1 MSGFKLNLQDLKFVL
16 NQIKIAEANAA
27 GTPIQE
33 IWVDKDGNVV
43 PAGTPGATLAVP
55 SPMSPYG
62 LRTVDGTYNNIVPGR
77 ETWGAADQ
85 VMPRL
90 FQVSLRNDG
99 DGDSFDANGPAPGG
113 LVTNTNYA
121 TPGNVADADPRIIS
135 NLIVDQSVNNPA
147 AIAAWFANPLS
158 VAHWEAEHPGKTPV
172 APGGVTDA
180 LTQVEINNA
189 DLADL
194 PNISPDIGLSPS
206 FNAWMTFFGQFFDHG
221 LDLIS
226 KGGNGTV
233 YVPLQADDPLMT
245 VGVDGIAGTG
255 DELSLPQNAHLAFMA
270 LTRSTPVNGTEARN
284 TTTPFVDQNQTY
296 TSHPSHQVF
305 LREYKLDASGKPVAT
320 GELLN
325 GAASDGLPT
334 WAEVKAQARMLGI
347 ALDDRDVGSVPLL
360 RTDLYG
366 KFIPHPVTGMA
377 QLVIGLGV
385 DGIPNTAD
393 DIVVSGT
400 AANPINTWT
409 AGAVRTGHAFL
420 DDIAHNAAPVV
431 VGGVL
436 APDADTT
443 VGNAV
448 ATNPQTGQKLEYDNE
463 LLDRHFITGDGRG
476 NENIGLTTVHHV
488 FHSEHNR
495 QVNQQQLTLLQGGD
509 LAFLNEWLLTDITQ
523 AQLNATANMTPLQ
536 LTAFADTL
544 NWDGERLFQAGRYAT
559 EMQYQHLVFEEFAR
573 RINPNIDAFVFNS
586 APDIN
591 PAIFAEFAHTV
602 YRFGHSMLTDDMTR
616 IDANGDPMDP
626 GLGLI
631 ESFLNP
637 VLFDHDQT
645 ISADEAAGSIIRGMT
660 IEAGNEIDEF
670 IVNALRNN
678 LLGLPLDLAAL
689 NIARG
694 RDAGVAT
701 LNEARQQLY
710 AATSSPWLKPYAN
723 WVDFTANLKT
733 SASVVNFMA
742 AYGRHPTI
750 VNATTMDAKRDAAL
764 LLIFGGAGA
773 PADRLDYLNSTGAWN
788 AANNGINEIDL
799 WVGGLAEKI
808 MPFGGMLGSTFT
820 AVFEAQLENLQDG
833 DRFYYLTRNQ
843 GQNLLNSLEQNAF
856 SKLILANTDL
866 AQPGPD
872 GIRGTPDD
880 IVNRHIGTDAFLTY
894 DYVLEVNPANQVD
907 YTAATPA
914 QLAEA
919 QAKVNAALAASN
931 AATAASDSADQAATS
946 AQTQAALTDAA
957 ALLAA
962 AAAAQATA
970 DATSASVLLAAM
982 IAQVMAPVIDTTAL
996 IATVNAYQSAVAA
1009 DAAAAAAQA
1018 AAAGAVADDAAAVA
1032 AAAAAV
1038 AAAAGEAAALAALAA
1053 AQGEL
1058 NVLVTEGTA
1067 PGVDPVGA
1075 DPTLEALGQGMV
1087 TRGPNYLKFTGENH
1101 VVLGGSSGNDTLLGG
1116 NGIDALW
1123 GDDGDDR
1130 LDAGMEVDLV
1140 FGGGG
1145 NDVITDQGGGDGD
1158 FLKGEE
1164 GDDVIAN
1171 GSGIDIMMGGSGKD
1185 AIFGGVDSVEVFA
1198 GEGDDF
1204 VLGGNAA
1211 DVILGFEGDDW
1222 IEGGPGFDGIDGDMS
1237 ELNFD
1242 SRIIGHDVLFAG
1254 SDEQDFEG
1262 ESGDDIM
1269 VQGESVIR
1277 NGGQMGFDWS
1287 SYQGFSRSADADLGI
1302 PIFTTE
1308 AADILRN
1315 RFDKVEALSGSTF
1328 DDVLFGDN
1336 RVYDPNANAFGNIE
1350 ANVGL
1355 AFFRD
1360 EIDAAGIARIAGL
1373 NQVIKAEQMFAGVY
1387 GADFSNDIKQIF
1399 SGGNVLLGGD
1409 GNDVMAGK
1417 GGNDI
1422 LDGDRFLNVRI
1433 RISAAGQDN
1442 QIATI
1447 NSLQHVFTAQDA
1459 GDPSWVGKS
1468 LFELM
1473 VARTIVPSQLH
1484 IVREVL
1490 DSGVPGELPGADLDT
1505 AVFWDVIDNY
1515 TFSTN
1520 ADRSVVVTHVTVTN
1534 GGVLPPGFKVG
1545 LSDGIDTL
1553 RNIEQLRFGDGLGGF
1568 QTFGIGQIVPFAATG
1583 NAVIND
1589 TTPLQG
1595 QTLSVNTSSIADLNG
1610 LGPFSYQWQRS
1621 ANNGNTWQTIGTA
1634 STLTL
1639 PDAAGTNLGQFF
1651 GDLIRVVVTFTDGI
1665 GDIETLTS
1673 AVTSPIG
1680 LNYTAVASGAG
1691 VNIAGRGGDD
1701 VIVGSNQADTILG
1714 MAGADTLT
1722 GLNGADQLTGGGGND
1737 ILFGGNGADTLNG
1750 GADDDIL
1757 SGGNGDD
1764 ILGGGGGANDRADFT
1779 SGVLNYTFTTN
1790 GNDIIVNNT
1799 VGTDG
1804 TDTVRNVEILR
1815 FGAVDYAV
1823 VLGTAGANA
1832 NLNGAAG
1839 AAGNQAVFGLG
1850 GADSLF
1856 GGANSDILVG
1866 GGGNDTVS
1874 GGDGDDFIYQTGGD
1888 DGRDFVDGGAGVDT
1902 YTLMGVA
1909 GAETFRIY
1917 TRAAWLAVAGNVA
1930 GSLNADTEIVITRGG
1945 VNAAAIIAELDNI
1958 EEIRVDSLNTTAN
1971 NGNSTTLPDGGAT
1984 GTGDNVI
1991 VIGDFTGTSLDYNTI
2006 RVQGTSANDTI
2017 DITGLTSAHRVV
2029 FDSNGGLDTI
2039 LGNVRTQDIF
2049 TGDGLNDQRAASIA
2063 QAGTGIAPTVGG
2075 TDVSTFGASDGMD
2088 VLVSGLGRQA
2098 MRAMLADHWG
2108 VSRNG
2113 PHRVDL
2119 SGIDGSDLTA
2129 FLLRTDPGSS
2139 SHDLGWTNVDQ
2150 GQDIQPLDMVNPVDV
2165 QAFAHDS
2172 LENVAIDHRLLTPS
2186 LFDIVPF

>member
-16 NQIKIAEANAA
+16 RQIKIAEANAA
-27 GTPIQE
+27 GTPLTE
-33 IWVDKDGNVV
+33 IWVDKDGNIV
-43 PAGTPGATLAVP
+43 PPGTPGATLAVP
-55 SPMSPYG
+55 TAMSPYG
-62 LRTVDGTYNNIVPGR
+62 LRTVDGTYNNILPGR

-85 VMPRL
+85 VMPRM
-90 FQVSLRNDG
+90 FSVSLRNDG
-99 DGDSFDANGPAPGG
+99 DGDTFDANGPAPGG

-121 TPGNVADADPRIIS
+121 LPGSVADADPRIIS
-135 NLIVDQSVNNPA
+135 NLIADQSVNNPA
-147 AIAAWFANPLS
+147 AIAAWLANPIS
-158 VAHWEAEHPGKTPV
+158 QDHWQTKHPGMTPV
-172 APGGVTDA
+172 APGAVTDP
-180 LTQVEINNA
+180 LTQVEITNA

-245 VGVDGIAGTG
+245 VGADGIAGTG
-255 DELSLPQNAHLAFMA
+255 DELSLPQNAHLAFMT
-270 LTRSTPVNGTEARN
+270 LTRSTPINGTEARN
-284 TTTPFVDQNQTY
+284 TTTPYVDQNQTY

-325 GAASDGLPT
+325 GTASDGLPT

-377 QLVIGLGV
+377 LLVIGLGA
-385 DGIPNTAD
+385 DGIPNTD
-393 DIVVSGT
+393 DDVVVSGT

-431 VGGVL
+431 IGGVL
-436 APDADTT
+436 QADADH
-443 VGNAV
+443 VIGNAV
-448 ATNPQTGQKLEYDNE
+448 AMNPQTGQKLEYDNE
-463 LLDRHFITGDGRG
+463 LLDRHFVTGDGRG
-476 NENIGLTTVHHV
+476 NENIGLTAVHHI

-495 QVNQQQLTLLQGGD
+495 QVHQQQLTLLQSGD
-509 LAFLNEWLLTDITQ
+509 LAFLNEWLLTDLTQ

-536 LTAFADTL
+536 LAAFAETL
-544 NWDGERLFQAGRYAT
+544 NWDGERLFQAGRFAT

-591 PAIFAEFAHTV
+591 AAIFAEFAHTV
-602 YRFGHSMLTDDMTR
+602 YRFGHSMLTDDVPR
-616 IDANGDPMDP
+616 LDGNGDAMDP
-626 GLGLI
+626 DLGLI
-631 ESFLNP
+631 EAFLNP
-637 VLFDHDQT
+637 LLFDHDQT
-645 ISADEAAGSIIRGMT
+645 ISADEAAGSLVRGMT

-670 IVNALRNN
+670 VVNALRNN

-710 AATSSPWLKPYAN
+710 AATSSPWVKPYAN
-723 WVDFTANLKT
+723 WVEFTANLKT
-733 SASVVNFMA
+733 SMSVINFVA

-750 VNATTMDAKRDAAL
+750 TGATTLEDKRDAAIL
-764 LLIFGGAGA
+764 LVFGGAGA
-773 PADRLDYLNSTGAWN
+773 PADRVDFLNSTGAWT
-788 AANNGINEIDL
+788 AANSGLNEIDL
-799 WVGGLAEKI
+799 WIGGLAEKL

-820 AVFEAQLENLQDG
+820 GIFEAQLENLQDG
-833 DRFYYLTRNQ
+833 DRFYYLTRTQ
-843 GQNLLNSLEQNAF
+843 GQNLLTSLEQNAF

-880 IVNRHIGTDAFLTY
+880 IVNRHVGTDVFLTY

-907 YTAATPA
+907 YTAASPA
-914 QLAEA
+914 EIAAAEA
-919 QAKVNAALAASN
+919 KVAAAQAAAN
-931 AATAASDSADQAATS
+931 AATAASDAADLAASNAQAQ
-946 AQTQAALTDAA
+946 AQLTDAA
-957 ALLAA
+957 ALQVVAT
-962 AAAAQATA
+962 AAQATA
-970 DATSASVLLAAM
+970 DATSAPALLAAV
-982 IAQVMAPVIDTTAL
+982 IAVATTTPIDTNALTAL
-996 IATVNAYQSAVAA
+996 VLAYSAAVADDTLA
-1009 DAAAAAAQA
+1009 ASAQAAAAAAA
-1018 AAAGAVADDAAAVA
+1018 ADDAAALT

-1038 AAAAGEAAALAALAA
+1038 AAAAAEAAAQAAVLAA
-1053 AQGEL
+1053 QHEL
-1058 NVLVTEGTA
+1058 DVLVTEGTS

-1164 GDDVIAN
+1164 GDDIIAN

-1185 AIFGGVDSVEVFA
+1185 VIFGGVDGVEVFA
-1198 GEGDDF
+1198 GEGQDF
-1204 VLGGNAA
+1204 VLGGNAP
-1211 DVILGFEGDDW
+1211 DILMGNEGDDW
-1222 IEGGPGFDGIDGDMS
+1222 IEGGPGFDTTTGDNS

-1242 SRIIGHDVLFAG
+1242 SKIIGHDVLFAG
-1254 SDEQDFEG
+1254 SDENDFDG

-1269 VQGESVIR
+1269 VQGESVMR
-1277 NGGQMGFDWS
+1277 NEGMFGFDWAA
-1287 SYQGFSRSADADLGI
+1287 YKGVNRAANADMGI

-1308 AADILRN
+1308 QADILRN
-1315 RFDKVEALSGSTF
+1315 RFDKTEGLSGWKY
-1328 DDVLFGDN
+1328 DDVLTGDD
-1336 RVYDPNANAFGNIE
+1336 RIYDPTQPFPITA
-1350 ANVGL
+1350 L
-1355 AFFRD
+1355 AGQIFQRD
-1360 EIDAAGIARIAGL
+1360 ELNLDGIHRIDGLDKIVTAA
-1373 NQVIKAEQMFAGVY
+1373 QMFQGVY
-1387 GADFSNDIKQIF
+1387 GSDWSDRIEQIF
-1399 SGGNVLLGGD
+1399 SGGNIILGGGGSD
-1409 GNDVMAGK
+1409 IITGR

-1422 LDGDRFLNVRI
+1422 LDGDKWLNVRI
-1433 RISAAGQDN
+1433 RITEAGQDN
-1442 QIATI
+1442 TATNQISTVD
-1447 NSLQHVFTAQDA
+1447 SLQHVFTAQDA
-1459 GDPSWVGKS
+1459 GHTSWIGKS
-1468 LFELM
+1468 LFELLINR
-1473 VARTIVPSQLH
+1473 VIVPNQLH
-1484 IVREVL
+1484 IVREIL
-1490 DSGVPGELPGADLDT
+1490 DGNQAGDVDT
-1505 AVFWDVIDNY
+1505 AVFWDLIDRY
-1515 TFSTN
+1515 TLTGA
-1520 ADRSVVVTHVTVTN
+1520 ADGTVTVTHTGFN
-1534 GGVLPPGFKVG
+1534 TATIPPGRFKF
-1545 LSDGIDTL
+1545 SDGVDTL
-1553 RNIEQLRFGDGLGGF
+1553 RNFEQLQFGDGAGGF
-1568 QTFGIGQIVPFAATG
+1568 YTYNVNDVVSFAATG
-1583 NAVIND
+1583 NAIISD

-1595 QTLSVNTSSIADLNG
+1595 QTLSVDTSTIADRNG
-1610 LGPFSYQWQRS
+1610 LGQFHFQWQRS
-1621 ANNGNTWQTIGTA
+1621 ANSGTTWQNISGATGQTF
-1634 STLTL
+1634 TL
-1639 PDAAGTNLGQFF
+1639 PDAAGTSLGQYF
-1651 GDLIRVVVTFTDGI
+1651 GDLIRVIVTFDDGI
-1665 GDIETLTS
+1665 GDFETIRS
-1673 AVTSPIG
+1673 AATGPVG
-1680 LNYTAVASGAG
+1680 LNYTAAASNNG
-1691 VNIAGRGGDD
+1691 VSISGRGGDD
-1701 VIVGSNQADTILG
+1701 VIVGSNQADTITGL
-1714 MAGADTLT
+1714 AGADTLS
-1722 GLNGADQLTGGGGND
+1722 GLNGADTLMGGDGND
-1737 ILFGGNGADTLNG
+1737 MLFGGNGNDTLNG

-1764 ILGGGGGANDRADFT
+1764 ILGGGSGIDRADFT
-1779 SGVLNYTFTTN
+1779 SGVLNYTFSTN
-1790 GNDIIVNNT
+1790 GTDIIVNNT

-1815 FGAVDYAV
+1815 FGAVDYTI
-1823 VLGTAGANA
+1823 VLGSAGANA
-1832 NLNGAAG
+1832 DLNGAAG
-1839 AAGNQAVFGLG
+1839 AAGNQAIFGLG

-1866 GGGNDTVS
+1866 GAGNDTVS
-1874 GGDGDDFIYQTGGD
+1874 GGDGDDFIYQTSGD
-1888 DGRDFVDGGAGVDT
+1888 DGHDFVDGGQGVDT
-1902 YTLMGVA
+1902 YTLLGSA

-1917 TRAAWLAVAGNVA
+1917 TKDAWLAVAGNVA
-1930 GSLNADTEIVITRGG
+1930 SSLNANTEIVITRGG
-1945 VNAAAIIAELDNI
+1945 VDAASIIAELDNI

-1971 NGNSTTLPDGGAT
+1971 NGNSTTLPDGGAS

-2017 DITGLTSAHRVV
+2017 DITGLTSAHRLV
-2029 FDSNGGLDTI
+2029 FESNGGLDTI
-2039 LGNVRTQDIF
+2039 LGDVRTQDIF
-2049 TGDGLNDQRAASIA
+2049 NGDGLNDQRSAAMA
-2063 QAGTGIAPTVGG
+2063 QSGTGITPTVGG
-2075 TDVSTFGASDGMD
+2075 TDVSSFGVSDGLD
-2088 VLVSGLGRQA
+2088 VLVSSHDRQA
-2098 MRAMLADHWG
+2098 IRAMLADHWG
-2108 VSRNG
+2108 VNRTG

-2119 SGIDGSDLTA
+2119 AGVDGSDLTA
-2129 FLLRTDPGSS
+2129 FLLRTDLGSS
-2139 SHDLGWTNVDQ
+2139 DHNLGWINVDQ
-2150 GQDIQPLDMVNPVDV
+2150 GHDIQPLDLVNPIEV
-2165 QAFAHDS
+2165 QTFAHDS
-2172 LENVAIDHRLLTPS
+2172 TESVAFDYRHMTPS